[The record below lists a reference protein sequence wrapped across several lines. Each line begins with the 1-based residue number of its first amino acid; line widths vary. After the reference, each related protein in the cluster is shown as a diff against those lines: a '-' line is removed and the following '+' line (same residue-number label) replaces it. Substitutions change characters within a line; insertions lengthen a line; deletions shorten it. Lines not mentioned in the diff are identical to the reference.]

1 MSTTPKPKSR
11 SLALDIIFDLL
22 GSFSFSVG
30 IQVFS
35 SPNNIAPGGA
45 TGLSVILNY
54 LTGISIGTFSF
65 LINVPL
71 LVAAWFLLGKR
82 FALKTLKTVVVLSVM
97 LELTGFLLPAYHGD
111 ALLAALYGGVF
122 EGFGLALV
130 LMRGG
135 TTGGSDVASKL
146 LQLKAPGLSVGRLIL
161 FIDGC
166 VLVTAALVYQNIENA
181 LYGLIAI
188 FTSTR
193 ILDSILYGLDAGRVV
208 MIISDYYREISA
220 AVISELGRGCTRL
233 RAEGSYTNIERPVL
247 LCAVRRSQYYT
258 LKRIVNRIDVN
269 AFVVVL
275 EAGEILG
282 EGFKEAGE
290 NG

>member
-1 MSTTPKPKSR
+1 MLVRPATQTR
-11 SLALDIIFDLL
+11 EIALDVFFDIL
-22 GSFSFSVG
+22 GSFLFSVG
-30 IQVFS
+30 VQVFS

-54 LTGISIGTFSF
+54 LTVISVGIFSF

-71 LVAAWFLLGKR
+71 LIAAWFLLGRR
-82 FALKTLKTVVVLSVM
+82 FTLKTLKTVVIISVM
-97 LELTGFLLPAYHGD
+97 LEITAIFVPAYYGEPM
-111 ALLAALYGGVF
+111 LAALYGGVF
-122 EGFGLALV
+122 EGIGLALV

-146 LQLKAPGLSVGRLIL
+146 LQLKAPTLSVGRLIL
-161 FIDGC
+161 FVDGC
-166 VLVTAALVYQNIENA
+166 VLLTAAIVYKNIENA
-181 LYGLIAI
+181 LYGLVAI
-188 FTSTR
+188 FACTR

-208 MIISDYYREISA
+208 MIISDYYREISET
-220 AVISELGRGCTRL
+220 VINELGRGCTRL

-247 LCAVRRSQYYT
+247 LCAVRRTQYYT
-258 LKRIVNRIDVN
+258 LKRIVHRFDVN

-282 EGFKEAGE
+282 EGFKGAE

>member
-1 MSTTPKPKSR
+1 MAEKPAMQPR
-11 SLALDIIFDLL
+11 EVALDVLYDIL
-22 GSFSFSVG
+22 GSLLFAIG

-54 LTGISIGTFSF
+54 LTGISIGMLSF

-71 LVAAWFLLGKR
+71 LIAAWFLLGRR
-82 FALKTLKTVVVLSVM
+82 FTLKTLKTVVVISVM
-97 LELTGFLLPAYHGD
+97 LELTGIFVPVYHGETM
-111 ALLAALYGGVF
+111 LAALYGGVF
-122 EGFGLALV
+122 EGVGLALV

-146 LQLKAPGLSVGRLIL
+146 LQLKAPAISVGRLIL

-166 VLVTAALVYQNIENA
+166 VLITAAIVYRNIENA
-181 LYGLIAI
+181 LYGMIAI

-193 ILDSILYGLDAGRVV
+193 ILDSILYGLDAGRAV

-220 AVISELGRGCTRL
+220 AVMNELGRGCTRL

-247 LCAVRRSQYYT
+247 MCAVRRSQYYA
-258 LKRIVNRIDVN
+258 LKRIVYSFDEN
-269 AFVVVL
+269 AFMVVL

-282 EGFKEAGE
+282 EGFKEAERG
-290 NG
+290 